1 VFSRS
6 VIALPLSMLFIASCG
21 GPPKPI
27 DIEKLLQDFIG
38 ADLAMSP
45 VTATETG
52 FHDYEGVNLDSILD
66 DYSERG
72 VRGYRV
78 FYNTMHHSVDGL
90 DSTKL
95 GPETRADLALIR
107 SFCEEQLFSLD
118 TLQVYRHNPTMYV
131 ELVGR
136 AVNGPLMLGYAS
148 KEKRF
153 QQIISRLNRVPQF
166 LDTAKAN
173 LIDSP
178 ELWNKVAQQENEG
191 NIALID
197 QQVRSQVPAQLKS
210 QFDSAASTAVAA
222 LRAFDGWLDKDLSAR
237 RSDWRLGGEKYARKF
252 SYQVSNGKTPE
263 QTLAA
268 AQAKLDQIREHMR
281 DESAQLWPKYFPGRA
296 KPKELNGLVS
306 AVLGRIAQ
314 DHTSPDKFFDQ
325 AKADLAEATGFVREH
340 HLLALPKLDN
350 LQVIP
355 TPEFMR
361 GIYAV
366 GGFNPA
372 PALQPNL
379 GAYFWITPITP
390 DMPEADIESKLRE
403 YNRYGLQTLVIH
415 EAMPGHWVQF
425 QYANE
430 VEPRSRGVLRTLLSS
445 NPYVEGWAVY
455 ATQVMIDQGYEAS
468 PEMKLTFQK
477 QMLRVVANAILDVKM
492 QTQNMTDD
500 EALELMINQAFQE
513 KQEAV
518 AKVRRA
524 KLTSCQLPTYFA
536 GWQAWLQL
544 RDDYRRKMG
553 SRFDL
558 AEFHAKA
565 LTEGGIPM
573 STLSKL
579 MLQ

>member
-1 VFSRS
+1 MLSRS
-6 VIALPLSMLFIASCG
+6 ILPLLLGVLFAASCG

-52 FHDYEGVNLDSILD
+52 FHDYESVNLDSILD

-72 VRGYRV
+72 IRGFRI
-78 FYNTMHHSVDGL
+78 FYNTMHHDVDGL

-95 GPETRADLALIR
+95 GPETRADFALIR
-107 SFCEEQLFSLD
+107 SYCEQQLFDLD
-118 TLQVYRHNPTMYV
+118 TLQTYRHNPTMYV
-131 ELVGR
+131 ELIGR
-136 AVNGPLMLGYAS
+136 AMNGPFMLAYGP
-148 KEKRF
+148 KEKRVL
-153 QQIISRLNRVPQF
+153 QIISRLNKVPQF

-173 LIDSP
+173 LVDSP
-178 ELWNKVAQQENEG
+178 EIWNKVAQQENEG

-197 QQVRSQVPAQLKS
+197 QQIRSAVPPPLRN
-210 QFDSAASTAVAA
+210 QFDRAASTAIPA
-222 LRAFDGWLDKDLSAR
+222 LHAFNTWLDKSLSQH
-237 RSDWRLGGEKYARKF
+237 RSDWRLGHDLYARKF
-252 SYQVSNGKTPE
+252 AFEVANGKTPE

-268 AQAKLDQIREHMR
+268 AEAKLNEIREQMR
-281 DESAQLWPKYFPGRA
+281 GEAEQLWPRYFPHRA
-296 KPKELNGLVS
+296 RPKDLNPLVS
-306 AVLGRIAQ
+306 AVLEKIAQ
-314 DHTSPDKFFDQ
+314 DHASPDKFFDQ
-325 AKADLAEATGFVREH
+325 AKSDLAEAAKFVQDH
-340 HLLALPKLDN
+340 HLLSLPKVDN

-361 GIYAV
+361 GVYGV

-372 PALQPNL
+372 PALQPKL
-379 GAYFWITPITP
+379 GAYFWITPISP
-390 DMPEADIESKLRE
+390 DMPKVDIESKLRE

-430 VEPRSRGVLRTLLSS
+430 VEPRSRGVLRTILSN

-477 QMLRVVANAILDVKM
+477 QMLRVVANTILDVKM
-492 QTQNMTDD
+492 QTQGMTDD
-500 EALELMINQAFQE
+500 QALNLMIGQTFQE
-513 KQEAV
+513 RQEAV

-544 RDDYRRKMG
+544 RSEYSRKLG
-553 SRFDL
+553 SGFNI
-558 AEFHAKA
+558 AGFHERA
-565 LTEGGIPM
+565 LKEGAIPM
-573 STLSKL
+573 STLAHL
-579 MLQ
+579 MLH

>member
-1 VFSRS
+1 MFSRKL
-6 VIALPLSMLFIASCG
+6 IALPLALFFLASCG

-66 DYSERG
+66 DYTERG
-72 VRGYRV
+72 IRGYHV
-78 FYNTMHHSVDGL
+78 LYNTMHHSVDGL

-95 GPETRADLALIR
+95 GLETRADLALIR
-107 SFCEEQLFSLD
+107 SFCEEQLFNLD

-131 ELVGR
+131 ELIGR
-136 AVNGPLMLGYAS
+136 AVNGPLTLAYAS

-153 QQIISRLNRVPQF
+153 QQIISRLDKVPQF
-166 LDTAKAN
+166 LETAKAN

-178 ELWNKVAQQENEG
+178 ELWNTVAQQENEG

-197 QQVRSQVPAQLKS
+197 QQVRSQIPAQLKN
-210 QFDSAASTAVAA
+210 QFDSAASKAIPA
-222 LRAFDGWLDKDLSAR
+222 LRAFNGWLDKSLSQH
-237 RSDWRLGGEKYARKF
+237 RSDWRLGREMYARKF
-252 SYQVSNGKTPE
+252 SYEVSNGKTPE

-268 AQAKLDQIREHMR
+268 AQAKLDQIRGRMQGEA
-281 DESAQLWPKYFPGRA
+281 AQLWPKYFPNRA
-296 KPKELNGLVS
+296 KPKELNALVS

-314 DHTSPDKFFDQ
+314 DHASPDKFFDQ
-325 AKADLAEATGFVREH
+325 AKDDLAEATKFVQDH

-350 LQVIP
+350 LQVVP

-366 GGFNPA
+366 GGFEPA

-390 DMPEADIESKLRE
+390 GMAKGDVESKLRE

-455 ATQVMIDQGYEAS
+455 ATQLMIDEGYEES

-477 QMLRVVANAILDVKM
+477 QMLRVVANTILDVKM
-492 QTQNMTDD
+492 QTQHMTDS
-500 EALELMINQAFQE
+500 EALELMINQTFQE

-544 RDDYRRKMG
+544 RDDYRRKTG
-553 SRFDL
+553 TRFDL

-565 LTEGGIPM
+565 LKEGGIPM
-573 STLSKL
+573 STLAKL

>member
-1 VFSRS
+1 MSSRR
-6 VIALPLSMLFIASCG
+6 LFPFLMCLLLTVSCG

-38 ADLAMSP
+38 SDLAMSP

-72 VRGYRV
+72 IRGFRI
-78 FYNTMHHSVDGL
+78 FYNTMHHNIDGL

-95 GPETRADLALIR
+95 DPETRADFALMR
-107 SFCEEQLFSLD
+107 SYCEEQLFDLD
-118 TLQVYRHNPTMYV
+118 TLQTYRHNPTMYV
-131 ELVGR
+131 ELIGR
-136 AVNGPLMLGYAS
+136 AINGPLILTYAP
-148 KEKRF
+148 KEKRLK
-153 QQIISRLNRVPQF
+153 QIISRLNKIPQF
-166 LDTAKAN
+166 LDTAKTN
-173 LIDSP
+173 LVDSP
-178 ELWNKVAQQENEG
+178 EIWNTVAQEENAG
-191 NIALID
+191 NIGLID

-210 QFDSAASTAVAA
+210 QFDPAASSAIAA
-222 LRAFDGWLDKDLSAR
+222 LRSFNQWLEKSLSLR
-237 RSDWRLGGEKYARKF
+237 RSDWRLGHDLYARKF
-252 SYQVSNGKTPE
+252 AYEVANGKTPE
-263 QTLAA
+263 QTLAD
-268 AQAKLDQIREHMR
+268 AQAKLSEIRTQMR
-281 DESAQLWPKYFPGRA
+281 AESEQLWPRYFPRRPM
-296 KPKELNGLVS
+296 PKELNPLVS
-306 AVLGRIAQ
+306 AVLDKIAQ
-314 DHTSPDKFFDQ
+314 DHASPEAFFDQ
-325 AKADLAEATGFVREH
+325 AKNDLAEATKFVQDH
-340 HLLALPKLDN
+340 HLLPLPKLDN

-366 GGFNPA
+366 GGFDPA
-372 PALQPNL
+372 PALQPEL

-390 DMPEADIESKLRE
+390 DMSKADIESKLRE

-430 VEPRSRGVLRTLLSS
+430 VQPRSRGVLRTLLSS

-455 ATQVMIDQGYEAS
+455 ATQLMIDQGYEAS
-468 PEMKLTFQK
+468 PEMRLTFQK
-477 QMLRVVANAILDVKM
+477 QMLRVVANTILDVKM
-492 QTQNMTDD
+492 QTQKMTDD
-500 EALELMINQAFQE
+500 EALALMINQTFQE
-513 KQEAV
+513 RQEAV

-544 RDDYRRKMG
+544 RDNDRRRAASG
-553 SRFDL
+553 FNL
-558 AEFHAKA
+558 PEFHARA
-565 LTEGGIPM
+565 LKEGAIPM